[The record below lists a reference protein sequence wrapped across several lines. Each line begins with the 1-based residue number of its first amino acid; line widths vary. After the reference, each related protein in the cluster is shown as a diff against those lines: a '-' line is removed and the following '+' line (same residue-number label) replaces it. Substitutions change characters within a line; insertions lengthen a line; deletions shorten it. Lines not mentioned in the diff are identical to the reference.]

1 MATKKSKKVV
11 AKNDLTA
18 EQVTAAIRDKA
29 IELSEGKFS
38 PELFDNFMDALNHK
52 CLDGQKDRLEAF
64 MKHRDYQRLGLL
76 VMNAVISKL
85 EEWSYEEA
93 AGLYNSTLGGGD
105 EQD

>member
-1 MATKKSKKVV
+1 MATKKTTKKV
-11 AKNDLTA
+11 ATPDLSA
-18 EQVTAAIRDKA
+18 EQLTAAIRDKA

-38 PELFDNFMDALNHK
+38 PELFDNFMSALNSK

-76 VMNAVISKL
+76 VMNAVITKL

-105 EQD
+105 NE